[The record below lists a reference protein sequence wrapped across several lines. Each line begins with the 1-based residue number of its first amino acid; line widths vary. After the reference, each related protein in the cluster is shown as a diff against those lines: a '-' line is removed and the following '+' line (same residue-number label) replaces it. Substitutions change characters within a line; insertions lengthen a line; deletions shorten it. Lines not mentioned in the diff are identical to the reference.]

1 MRVTLEISD
10 FDKMKKLLS
19 LFQSMKLENIKII
32 SPQSDAK
39 PNIRKGNKSINPKEL
54 FGIWKERPRNIE
66 DIRAKSWDRKK

>member
-10 FDKMKKLLS
+10 FDEMKKLLS
-19 LFQSMKLENIKII
+19 LFQSMKLENIEII
-32 SPQSDAK
+32 SPQNNAK

-54 FGIWKERPRNIE
+54 FGIWKKTPKNIE